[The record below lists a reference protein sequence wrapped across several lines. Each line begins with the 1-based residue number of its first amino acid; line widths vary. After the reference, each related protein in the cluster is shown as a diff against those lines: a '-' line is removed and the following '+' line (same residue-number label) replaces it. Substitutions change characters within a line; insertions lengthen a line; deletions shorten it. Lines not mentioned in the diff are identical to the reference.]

1 MLAANNKLKE
11 IRIGAE
17 PHGWSTLSILVLFL
31 FQQRATT
38 SQLRL
43 LKVQRTFGSTS
54 KTNRSPNFFV
64 LGAFIFV
71 DRRASYMNHKH
82 RFALDPQ
89 RHRPTAHHFP
99 APVS

>member
-1 MLAANNKLKE
+1 MLAANNKLKFAL
-11 IRIGAE
+11 GAE
-17 PHGWSTLSILVLFL
+17 PNLSILVLFL

-54 KTNRSPNFFV
+54 KTNRGPNFFV

-89 RHRPTAHHFP
+89 RQKPTAHHFP